1 MNPAEREEL
10 ARLLPSPGE
19 PVLPSDRQSLLKDH
33 LMREFTQEAQAQG
46 AQNAGGAQAQGA
58 RARGV
63 QIAQGA
69 RETSPRPIPPP
80 RPRPLRRLTMIA
92 VPLATAAAVVAVA
105 LGTAGPGAPDRPV
118 TDQEAVALLHR
129 IATAAAAKETVP
141 VRDDQF
147 VYTRVRGTD
156 LREAGKE
163 WEYERTDWQAIK
175 GGRAGL
181 ARTVVLDPPS
191 GGGPFHDGKSTQDMA
206 MYPGPGPSDY
216 RRLEALPTD
225 PQKLYEKIWAD
236 TEGQGPTHEEA
247 AMETIDTLLDRAVL
261 IPDVSAALYR
271 AAAKIP
277 GVTVVPD
284 ATDAA
289 GRHGIGLTFQDS
301 DDRDTWVFDRTTLDY
316 LGTDETALL
325 EVGVVDRI
333 GQQPA

>member
-19 PVLPSDRQSLLKDH
+19 PVLPSDRQTLLKDH
-33 LMREFTQEAQAQG
+33 LMREFTKEAD
-46 AQNAGGAQAQGA
+46 
-58 RARGV
+58 
-63 QIAQGA
+63 
-69 RETSPRPIPPP
+69 PRPIPPP
-80 RPRPLRRLTMIA
+80 RPRPLRRVALVA
-92 VPLATAAAVVAVA
+92 VPLATAAVVVAIS
-105 LGTAGPGAPDRPV
+105 LGTAGTGAPAEP
-118 TDQEAVALLHR
+118 DQEAVALLDR
-129 IATAAAAKETVP
+129 IATAAGAKETVP

-147 VYTRVRGTD
+147 VYTRVQGTD
-156 LREAGKE
+156 LWEDGKD

-175 GGRAGL
+175 GGRTGL
-181 ARTVVLDPPS
+181 ARTVVLDPPA
-191 GGGPFHDGKSTQDMA
+191 GGGPFRDGKSTQDMT
-206 MYPGPGPSDY
+206 MYPGSGPSDY

-225 PQKLYEKIWAD
+225 PQKMYEKIWAD

-247 AMETIDTLLDRAVL
+247 AMEAIDTLLDRAVL

-277 GVTVVPD
+277 GVSVVPE

-325 EVGVVDRI
+325 EIGIVDRI
-333 GQQPA
+333 GQQPAG